1 MLEKINRPTLLA
13 GGAVAALVIGLGAG
27 MVARAPLDSA
37 LNGKPMAAL
46 AGADQPA
53 VSADSAPPTTSE
65 LTARVRSTDYLPAE
79 ALAAAAPTDRRVSVD
94 DPAPAVDPA
103 PLEYGREDDA
113 AGPPRDGPPDPP
125 YPPAPPPPDT
135 YDSPR

>member
-46 AGADQPA
+46 AGADQPGGLRRFRA
-53 VSADSAPPTTSE
+53 SDHQVS
-65 LTARVRSTDYLPAE
+65 
-79 ALAAAAPTDRRVSVD
+79 
-94 DPAPAVDPA
+94 
-103 PLEYGREDDA
+103 
-113 AGPPRDGPPDPP
+113 
-125 YPPAPPPPDT
+125 
-135 YDSPR
+135 